1 HADQRR
7 NGSRFPP
14 ISVNLAT
21 GSPSSPPR
29 STFWR
34 PRKDPQVR
42 GLRDK
47 VAVVAG
53 GAGGIGTATCLRLGQ
68 EGTKVVVGDLD
79 GQAAAAVA
87 KEITGAGGQAVSL
100 AFDIGDE
107 DAVRALVAKAVEEF
121 GGLDILHANAAD
133 LSAATIGQDSTATPI
148 DLEVFDRT
156 MRVNM

>member
-1 HADQRR
+1 MRHADHRR

-14 ISVNLAT
+14 ISVNLAM

-29 STFWR
+29 STFCRR
-34 PRKDPQVR
+34 PRKEPQVR

-68 EGTKVVVGDLD
+68 EGAKVVVGDLD

-87 KEITGAGGQAVSL
+87 NEITGAGGQAVSL
-100 AFDIGDE
+100 AFDIGD
-107 DAVRALVAKAVEEF
+107 
-121 GGLDILHANAAD
+121 
-133 LSAATIGQDSTATPI
+133 
-148 DLEVFDRT
+148 
-156 MRVNM
+156 